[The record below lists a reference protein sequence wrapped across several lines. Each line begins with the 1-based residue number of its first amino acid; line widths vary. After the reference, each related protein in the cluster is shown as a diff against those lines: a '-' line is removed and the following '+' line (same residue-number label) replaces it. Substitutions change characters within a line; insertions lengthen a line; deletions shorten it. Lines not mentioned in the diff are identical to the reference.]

1 VRPCFFFVPAIALP
15 FVEFADLAG
24 ARCLVLEEFPL
35 SDFVGLR
42 VVALEGDF
50 SSPRALEGDSP
61 LRGDFSAW
69 RRGGFLRF
77 GGIAPF
83 HWLQLL
89 QVRLSGM
96 RNEAQLSKGGAL
108 SDTSGCRACVFIV
121 VGR

>member
-1 VRPCFFFVPAIALP
+1 MFFLVPAIALL
-15 FVEFADLAG
+15 FVDFADLAG
-24 ARCLVLEEFPL
+24 ARCLVLAEFPL
-35 SDFVGLR
+35 SDFVGLH

-69 RRGGFLRF
+69 PRGGFLRF

-89 QVRLSGM
+89 KVRLYGM
-96 RNEAQLSKGGAL
+96 HNEAQLSKGGAL
-108 SDTSGCRACVFIV
+108 SERSDCGGCVFME